1 MVSVP
6 SKFSRCAQPPMMLC
20 STHVQP
26 RNPKSCSRLPRSG
39 EAVPC
44 TQQGCICPCDAL
56 FAALDLLARA

>member
-26 RNPKSCSRLPRSG
+26 RKPKSCSLLPRSG

-44 TQQGCICPCDAL
+44 GTFTERFNKWP
-56 FAALDLLARA
+56 AAA

>member
-26 RNPKSCSRLPRSG
+26 RNPKSWSRLPRSG

-44 TQQGCICPCDAL
+44 SQQEYAHHL
-56 FAALDLLARA
+56 VSS

>member
-26 RNPKSCSRLPRSG
+26 RNPKSWSRLPNSG
-39 EAVPC
+39 DAAPC
-44 TQQGCICPCDAL
+44 SQQEY
-56 FAALDLLARA
+56 ARHLVSCQRRLPWL